1 MRHLTNVITEQR
13 LQQITETSSS
23 PADSSAPFKSPQPS
37 HLRVTVTSGGCHGFQ
52 YLMSLEGPS
61 KVNPEE
67 DTTFVAEDEAGTGKA
82 EIVMDSASLEL
93 LRGST
98 IDFQAELVG
107 SHFKIV
113 GNPRAKSSCGCGTS
127 FDVE

>member
-23 PADSSAPFKSPQPS
+23 PADSSAPFKPPQPS

-67 DTTFVAEDEAGTGKA
+67 DTIFMAEDEAGAGKA
-82 EIVMDSASLEL
+82 EVVMDLASLEL

-98 IDFQAELVG
+98 IDFQVSLCILPSAYSGRVMIRL
-107 SHFKIV
+107 
-113 GNPRAKSSCGCGTS
+113 
-127 FDVE
+127 